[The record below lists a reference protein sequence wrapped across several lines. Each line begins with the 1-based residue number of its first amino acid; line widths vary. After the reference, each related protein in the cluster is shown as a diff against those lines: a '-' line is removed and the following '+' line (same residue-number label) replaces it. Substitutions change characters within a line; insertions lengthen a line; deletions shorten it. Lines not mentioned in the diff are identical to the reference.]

1 MGIRDLRGA
10 ITTGFSSWVG
20 ERVRMKAW
28 SGWGDLN
35 ALVLRRVGAE
45 IASVL
50 DLVWGVDVD
59 G

>member
-10 ITTGFSSWVG
+10 IIIGFSSWVG
-20 ERVRMKAW
+20 EGVPMKAW

-45 IASVL
+45 VAGAL